1 MHPGWTAVRTHSQ
14 CQDNLT
20 KRHAFFTFQTS
31 NAPLCVAPRAN
42 GSAIRPSSRLASPAP
57 HRSRCSGGSI
67 HGLLRPPV
75 ENTITQIVYLIS
87 AVLFVSGIKKLSSPA
102 TARSGN
108 ARASLA
114 MLLAIVV
121 TLLDNRILDWT
132 TVLAAVVAGAVIGG
146 LLARYIQMT
155 AMPQLVAIFNGFGG
169 GASAAVAAA
178 EFVRAG
184 AGGQSLGVD
193 AGVTIVLSTLI
204 GAVTFSGSLIAFGK
218 LQGIVTG
225 KPVTFPL
232 QKSFNALLFL
242 LTLVVGASLAHAG
255 VADAV
260 APLAGMSGPEIGGP
274 FFLALVVAAL
284 ILGVLLVIPIG
295 GADMP
300 VVVSL
305 LNSYSGIAAA
315 TTGFVLNNYILIIA
329 GSLVGAAGLILT
341 QLMCK
346 AMNRSLGN
354 VAFGAFGTE
363 GPTAKATTGQRPVR
377 DVDAEQAAMVLA
389 YAGSVA
395 VVPGYGLAVAQAQ
408 HELKKVC
415 DLLEDRGV
423 TVRFGVHP
431 VAGRMPGHMNVLLAE
446 ADVSYDKLLDLDD
459 INAEFDTTDVVL
471 IVGAN
476 DVVNPAARD
485 PDSVIAG
492 MPILDVD
499 KARTVIVMKRSLSPG
514 FAGIDNDLFYM
525 DNTLM
530 FFG

>member
-1 MHPGWTAVRTHSQ
+1 ME
-14 CQDNLT
+14 
-20 KRHAFFTFQTS
+20 TS
-31 NAPLCVAPRAN
+31 LIAQLAYLV
-42 GSAIRPSSRLASPAP
+42 SAI
-57 HRSRCSGGSI
+57 
-67 HGLLRPPV
+67 
-75 ENTITQIVYLIS
+75 
-87 AVLFVSGIKKLSSPA
+87 LFVSGIKQLSSPA

-108 ARASLA
+108 ARASVA

-121 TLLDNRILDWT
+121 TLLDNEILDWT
-132 TVLAAVVAGAVIGG
+132 TVAAAVIASAVIGG
-146 LLARYIQMT
+146 VLARKIEMT
-155 AMPQLVAIFNGFGG
+155 AMPQLVAVFNGFGG

-178 EFVRAG
+178 EFVRL
-184 AGGQSLGVD
+184 GGGGGGVELG

-242 LTLVVGASLAHAG
+242 AVLVLGAGLADAG
-255 VADAV
+255 VGDAV
-260 APLAGMSGPEIGGP
+260 ASIFGADALEISGT
-274 FFLALVVAAL
+274 FFLALVAGAL

-305 LNSYSGIAAA
+305 LNSYSGLAAA
-315 TTGFVLNNYILIIA
+315 ATGFVLGNMMLIIA

-354 VAFGAFGTE
+354 VAFGAFGTD
-363 GPTAKATTGQRPVR
+363 GPTTKAKTGERPVR

-415 DLLEDRGV
+415 DLLEERGV
-423 TVRFGVHP
+423 RVRFGVHP

-525 DNTLM
+525 ENTLM
-530 FFG
+530 FFGDAAQQMSELVKEVREA

>member
-1 MHPGWTAVRTHSQ
+1 MNT
-14 CQDNLT
+14 
-20 KRHAFFTFQTS
+20 
-31 NAPLCVAPRAN
+31 
-42 GSAIRPSSRLASPAP
+42 
-57 HRSRCSGGSI
+57 
-67 HGLLRPPV
+67 
-75 ENTITQIVYLIS
+75 TITSIAYLIS
-87 AVLFVSGIKKLSSPA
+87 AILFVAGIKQLSSPA

-108 ARASLA
+108 VRASLA

-121 TLLDNRILDWT
+121 TLIANEILDWT
-132 TVLAAVVAGAVIGG
+132 TVVAAMIGG
-146 LLARYIQMT
+146 AAIGGVLARRIQMT
-155 AMPQLVAIFNGFGG
+155 AMPQLVAVFNGFGG

-178 EFVRAG
+178 EFIRAG
-184 AGGQSLGVD
+184 GSGPSLGVG
-193 AGVTIVLSTLI
+193 AGVTIVLGTLI

-218 LQGIVTG
+218 LQGVVTG
-225 KPVTFPL
+225 SPVTFPL
-232 QKSFNALLFL
+232 QKTFNALLFFCVL
-242 LTLVVGASLAHAG
+242 LAGASLAHVG
-255 VADAV
+255 IADAV
-260 APLAGMSGPEIGGP
+260 APLVGSIGLEISIP
-274 FFLALVVAAL
+274 FFVALVVGAL
-284 ILGVLLVIPIG
+284 ALGVLLVIPIG

-305 LNSYSGIAAA
+305 LNSYSGLAAA
-315 TTGFVLNNYILIIA
+315 TTGFVLGNMILIIA
-329 GSLVGAAGLILT
+329 GALVGASGLILT

-363 GPTAKATTGQRPVR
+363 GQTARAKTGQRPVR

-389 YAGSVA
+389 YASSVA

-415 DLLEDRGV
+415 DLLEERGV

-459 INAEFDTTDVVL
+459 INAEFHATDVVL
-471 IVGAN
+471 VVGAN

-514 FAGIDNDLFYM
+514 FAGIDNDLFYL

-530 FFG
+530 FFGDAKQQMSELVREVREA